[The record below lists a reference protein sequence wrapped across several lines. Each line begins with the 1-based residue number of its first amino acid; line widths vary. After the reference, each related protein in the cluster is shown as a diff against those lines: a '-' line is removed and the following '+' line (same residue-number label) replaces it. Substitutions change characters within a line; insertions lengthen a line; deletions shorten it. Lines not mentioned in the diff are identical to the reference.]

1 MTGIS
6 LLFGRDYALVK
17 SWSYFI
23 RSRGEIFM
31 SVASEERSGGHLVR
45 TLGVTDLVFLNIAAI
60 LGIRWLS
67 TAAQM
72 GPSSL
77 VLWVL
82 AVFIFFIPSGL
93 TVMELSSRDA
103 GEGGIYLWTKAAF
116 GEMHGFISGWT
127 YWVNNLFYFPG
138 LLLFIAGAF
147 LFLGGSEWLGLG
159 DSAYY
164 NAAFSLTLLWL
175 VVGLNV
181 VGLSKGKWIQN
192 VGAMA
197 TAAVFVVLVIGGI
210 WAWAEYGS
218 ATEFSMP
225 SLMPDFGEFSTL
237 TFFAT
242 MTFAF
247 AGLELGPVMGGEIK
261 NPARSLPR
269 AMLVSGLIIAGIYI
283 VGTGILMVAVP
294 EGEIDVIT
302 GIPQALAAIGER
314 IALPGLAIVGA
325 LLVVMSSTGGLGAWF
340 SGVARIP
347 YVIGIDRY
355 LPPALG
361 KTHAKYGT
369 PHVALIT
376 QGVVATLLMM
386 AAVTG
391 STIEE
396 AYIMLL
402 DMAIILYFIPFLYM
416 FAALPALRVKAAGN
430 NAGVSLVPGGTV
442 PANVRAQGRRRLSA
456 VRRGRIDFLLSQRQ
470 FGPRRMMVSTV
481 FSMLPRLAQ

>member
-1 MTGIS
+1 MTGFS

-31 SVASEERSGGHLVR
+31 SAASEERSGGHLVR
-45 TLGVTDLVFLNIAAI
+45 TLGVMDLVFLNIAAI

-77 VLWVL
+77 VLWLL

-93 TVMELSSRDA
+93 TVMELSSRES
-103 GEGGIYLWTKAAF
+103 GEGGIYLWAKAAF
-116 GEMHGFISGWT
+116 GEMHGFITGWT

-175 VVGLNV
+175 VIGLNV
-181 VGLSKGKWIQN
+181 IGLSKGKWIQN

-210 WAWAEYGS
+210 WAWAEHGS

-225 SLMPDFGEFSTL
+225 SLMPDFGKFSTL

-261 NPARSLPR
+261 NPERSLPR
-269 AMLVSGLIIAGIYI
+269 AMLVSGLIISGIYI

-294 EGEIDVIT
+294 EG
-302 GIPQALAAIGER
+302 
-314 IALPGLAIVGA
+314 
-325 LLVVMSSTGGLGAWF
+325 
-340 SGVARIP
+340 
-347 YVIGIDRY
+347 
-355 LPPALG
+355 
-361 KTHAKYGT
+361 
-369 PHVALIT
+369 
-376 QGVVATLLMM
+376 
-386 AAVTG
+386 
-391 STIEE
+391 
-396 AYIMLL
+396 
-402 DMAIILYFIPFLYM
+402 
-416 FAALPALRVKAAGN
+416 
-430 NAGVSLVPGGTV
+430 
-442 PANVRAQGRRRLSA
+442 
-456 VRRGRIDFLLSQRQ
+456 
-470 FGPRRMMVSTV
+470 
-481 FSMLPRLAQ
+481 